1 MARLRFVLTF
11 VVAFALAGSGAALA
25 TQQKPA
31 PPPPQ
36 KPGAAGPAPVL
47 VLDTDKGVI
56 EIELSPADAPK
67 AVARLVELA
76 KQGFY
81 RGQRFHW
88 ATKGVAQ
95 FGDPQSRDMTK
106 ETQWGMGGSGP
117 RGSVRPI
124 GVAEISKQP
133 FVRGSVG
140 LAYRPNV
147 QTAEDSDSQMFIL
160 TLANPPLNG
169 KYIYVGHVT
178 KGLAVAEKIE
188 KGDTIKMLTV
198 K

>member
-1 MARLRFVLTF
+1 MARLRFALTLL
-11 VVAFALAGSGAALA
+11 VALALAGAAVA
-25 TQQKPA
+25 SQQKPA
-31 PPPPQ
+31 PPQ
-36 KPGAAGPAPVL
+36 KPGAAAPAPVL
-47 VLDTDKGVI
+47 VLDTVKGVI

-67 AVARLVELA
+67 AVARIVDLA

-88 ATKGVAQ
+88 ATKGVIQ

-106 ETQWGMGGSGP
+106 ESQWGMGGSGP

-124 GVAEISKQP
+124 GVAEISKQQ

-140 LAYRPNV
+140 LAYRQNV

-169 KYIYVGHVT
+169 KFIYVGHVT